1 MAKNLDLCQVH
12 YEALLIIYLQFT
24 VKSVKGCIET
34 KKIES
39 VCDFIGLK
47 NNKLH
52 YKRKCKKRWLT
63 LLNGFIKKFPNK
75 YKFCNDDTNK
85 FILLLRKGVYPYEHM
100 DSFERFNETILSK
113 KKSFYS

>member
-1 MAKNLDLCQVH
+1 MLINLDLCQVH

-24 VKSVKGCIET
+24 VKGCIET

-39 VCDFIGLK
+39 ICDFIGLK

-52 YKRKCKKRWLT
+52 YKRNKCKKRWLT
-63 LLNGFIKKFPNK
+63 LLNGLIKKFPNK
-75 YKFCNDDTNK
+75 YKFCNDDINK

-100 DSFERFNETILSK
+100 DSFARFNEATLSK
-113 KKSFYS
+113 KKSFFS